1 MWRGSVETMC
11 TFIIVDIIYPG
22 LLDDNGLDMMQRYS
36 DTYLPTNN
44 TAIHVPSY
52 TISELLYLR
61 RNCDLFFMCS

>member
-11 TFIIVDIIYPG
+11 TFITVDIIYPG

-36 DTYLPTNN
+36 DIYLPTNN

-52 TISELLYLR
+52 TISELLDLQ
-61 RNCDLFFMCS
+61 RNCDLFLMCS